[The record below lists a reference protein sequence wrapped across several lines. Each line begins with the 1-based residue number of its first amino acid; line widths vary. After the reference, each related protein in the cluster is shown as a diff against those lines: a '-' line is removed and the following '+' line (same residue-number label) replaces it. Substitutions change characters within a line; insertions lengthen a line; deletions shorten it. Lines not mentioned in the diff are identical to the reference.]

1 MKTVQEYF
9 IELEQEKL
17 INTYFNLYPIQYE
30 TFNSDFSINEIKNK
44 CYKKIKGYIS
54 ILKNLESIIPEN
66 NKQSILFAYKTINN
80 NNNKSI
86 DLSFVI
92 LNDLIQ
98 QGTKSTTYNFE
109 YMEPEQII
117 SFLVADTQLV
127 KENIYEIMSRV
138 LNFIIYD
145 FISRIEKDVKSFKQ
159 MILEAFE
166 KSIKEIFEKT
176 DEQNKNVEIN
186 NNRENELFSKVYNAR
201 MEYIKYSQIN
211 ELYKLRLSLMN

>member
-145 FISRIEKDVKSFKQ
+145 FRIPN
-159 MILEAFE
+159 I
-166 KSIKEIFEKT
+166 
-176 DEQNKNVEIN
+176 
-186 NNRENELFSKVYNAR
+186 
-201 MEYIKYSQIN
+201 
-211 ELYKLRLSLMN
+211 